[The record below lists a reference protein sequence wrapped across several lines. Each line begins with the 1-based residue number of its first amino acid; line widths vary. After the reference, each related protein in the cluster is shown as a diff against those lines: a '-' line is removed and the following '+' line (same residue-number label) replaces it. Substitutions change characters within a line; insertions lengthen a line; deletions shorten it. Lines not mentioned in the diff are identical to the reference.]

1 MSDVHVA
8 ACLKN
13 GVLVEPE
20 GMKKPAASGRNMNQ
34 TFGVANKASAE

>member
-1 MSDVHVA
+1 MA
-8 ACLKN
+8 ACLNN

-20 GMKKPAASGRNMNQ
+20 GMKKPAVNGRNMNQ